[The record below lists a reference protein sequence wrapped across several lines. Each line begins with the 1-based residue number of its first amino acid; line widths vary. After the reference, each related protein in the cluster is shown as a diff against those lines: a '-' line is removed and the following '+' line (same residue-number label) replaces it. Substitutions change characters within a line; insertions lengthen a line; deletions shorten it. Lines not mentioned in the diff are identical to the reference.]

1 MADVVKI
8 WVVVL
13 RLFLGL
19 SRAEKVEDGS
29 QRLQHRGGRRAEGR
43 GRRGLHPEQ
52 GSDLVE
58 RRLGRR
64 LGVLAVVAAGP

>member
-1 MADVVKI
+1 MADKVKVG
-8 WVVVL
+8 VVVL

-29 QRLQHRGGRRAEGR
+29 QRLQHRRGRRAEGG
-43 GRRGLHPEQ
+43 GRRGLHPEK
-52 GSDLVE
+52 GSNLVE
-58 RRLGRR
+58 CRLGWR